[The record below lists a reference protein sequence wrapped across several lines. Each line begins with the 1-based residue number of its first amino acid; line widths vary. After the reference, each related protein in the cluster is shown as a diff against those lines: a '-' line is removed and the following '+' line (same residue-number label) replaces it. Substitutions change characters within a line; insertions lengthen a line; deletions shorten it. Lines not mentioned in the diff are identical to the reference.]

1 MFLLKMVS
9 DDLYSLVLSYYKNY
23 ILDNLFLL
31 YHTLQLII
39 NVFFPWLI
47 YVSVIDRISYITKS
61 YDLMLELKGVL

>member
-1 MFLLKMVS
+1 MVS